1 MPEDPLATMRKLD
14 PALMKHLHDTNN
26 FIYTD
31 GALPKKIKLLMAMA
45 FDAAAGAEGG
55 VRWLA
60 GEAMKEGAT
69 KEEVAETIRVAYQL
83 TGIGSVYAASAALK
97 DLLG

>member
-1 MPEDPLATMRKLD
+1 MPENPLATWQKLD
-14 PALMKHLHDTNN
+14 PALMKHLHDTNH

-31 GALPKKIKLLMAMA
+31 GALPRKVKLLMAMA

-60 GEAMKEGAT
+60 SEAMKEGAT
-69 KEEVAETIRVAYQL
+69 REEIAETIRVAYQL
-83 TGIGSVYAASAALK
+83 TGIGSVYAASMALK

>member
-14 PALMKHLHDTNN
+14 PALIKHLHDTNN

-60 GEAMKEGAT
+60 AEAMKEGAT
-69 KEEVAETIRVAYQL
+69 KEEIAETIRVAYQL
-83 TGIGSVYAASAALK
+83 TGIGSVYAASVALK